1 MSSLDDLSR
10 SIIPQLFL
18 ILVLTL
24 INAFFAAAEMAF
36 VSVNKHKINS
46 LCEEKNKN
54 AILLNKLLDDPSG
67 FLSTIQ
73 IGITLAGFFSS
84 ASAATTLSGRLYNLI
99 SPYNIPYGMEISMIL
114 ITLILSFLTLVFGEL
129 VPKRIALKKC
139 EKIALTSVKPIYFI
153 SKISKPFIKILS
165 LSTKIVLKLTHN
177 DDVEDENNIT
187 PEEIKLLIT
196 QSEKNGT
203 INYMEK
209 EMIDKVFDFSDKM
222 SKEIMTS
229 RTDTVLIDMD
239 DDIND
244 KLATILG
251 CKYSRIPVY
260 EDSVDNIIGILYIKD
275 LISHLVNCNFDN
287 LDLKSLLHSP
297 FFVPETKKID
307 ELFLSLKQSKNHM
320 AILIDEYGGFSGIV
334 TMEDVIEEIVGDIED
349 EYDIDDNNKI
359 KNLGD
364 GSFIVKGN
372 LSLLDFNNM
381 FNTDIKCED
390 CDTINGYII
399 SIIDKIPSNE
409 ENIIINIENYELEVI
424 EVYDNRI
431 EKVLVNLAKESA
443 S

>member
-10 SIIPQLFL
+10 SIIPQLLL
-18 ILVLTL
+18 ILILTL
-24 INAFFAAAEMAF
+24 INGFFAAAEMAF
-36 VSVNKHKINS
+36 VSVNKHKIDS
-46 LCEEKNKN
+46 LCEENNKK

-84 ASAATTLSGRLYNLI
+84 ASAATTLSVRLFSLI
-99 SPYNIPYGMEISMIL
+99 EPYNIPYGKEISMIS

-139 EKIALTSVKPIYFI
+139 ESIALSSVKPIYLI

-165 LSTKIVLKLTHN
+165 LSTKIVLKLTNN
-177 DDVEDENNIT
+177 DDVGNENNVST
-187 PEEIKLLIT
+187 DEIKQLIT

-203 INYMEK
+203 INFMEK

-229 RTDTVLIDMD
+229 RTDTILIDMD
-239 DDIND
+239 DDINT
-244 KLATILG
+244 KLHTILS

-260 EDSVDNIIGILYIKD
+260 KDYVDNIIGILYTKD
-275 LISHLVNCNFDN
+275 LICHLVNCNFDN

-297 FFVPETKKID
+297 LFVPETKKID
-307 ELFLSLKQSKNHM
+307 ELFLLLKQSKNHM
-320 AILIDEYGGFSGIV
+320 AILVDEYGGFSGIV
-334 TMEDVIEEIVGDIED
+334 TMEDIIEEIVGDIED
-349 EYDIDDNNKI
+349 EYDVDNNKI
-359 KNLGD
+359 KNLGN
-364 GSFIVKGN
+364 GNFEIKGN
-372 LSLLDFNNM
+372 MSILDFNNT
-381 FNTDIKCED
+381 FNTDIKCDD

-399 SIIDKIPSNE
+399 STINKIPSNE
-409 ENIIINIENYELEVI
+409 DNIILNIENYELEVV
-424 EVYDNRI
+424 EVDDNRI
-431 EKVLVNLAKESA
+431 EKVKVNFANESA